1 MKVEFEAIKA
11 AWDADT
17 GGGRDEDL
25 VRQLSDQYVEANP
38 SEFVSYEGLD
48 ERACVRALE
57 VFREAGLEDDE
68 FRVQVWIWYA
78 FEPQEIGGTYRAKVR
93 VH

>member
-1 MKVEFEAIKA
+1 MKAEFEAIKE
-11 AWDADT
+11 AWNSET
-17 GGGRDEDL
+17 GDGRDEEL
-25 VRQLSDQYVEANP
+25 VRNLSDVYVAAHP
-38 SEFVSYEGLD
+38 DEFVSYDGLD
-48 ERACVRALE
+48 ERACVKALE

-68 FRVQVWIWYA
+68 FRVQVWIWHY